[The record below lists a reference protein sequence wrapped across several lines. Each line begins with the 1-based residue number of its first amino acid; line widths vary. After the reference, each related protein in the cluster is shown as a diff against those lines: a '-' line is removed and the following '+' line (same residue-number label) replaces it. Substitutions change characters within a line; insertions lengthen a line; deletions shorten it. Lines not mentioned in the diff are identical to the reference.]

1 MQRYLIITVAI
12 LAGLLVFVLLSKMA
26 GRHMRGE
33 AIMPFRYLVA
43 GAVMIA
49 VMAAGGVLLETGSG
63 SPEMAYQPAQ
73 IINGEILPGKF
84 NDK

>member
-1 MQRYLIITVAI
+1 MQRYLIITMAI

-49 VMAAGGVLLETGSG
+49 VMAAGGLLLETGSG

-73 IINGEILPGKF
+73 IVDGKIRPGQF
-84 NDK
+84 NER